1 VKKSLIITFLLF
13 ISIAVNAKNYYVKN
27 RGNNSNTGLSDAQA
41 WATIT
46 KVNTSSFSP
55 GDTIFFNKGDT
66 WRERLTVPS
75 SGNGGANIVFSSYG
89 TGSAP
94 KILGSTEVTAW
105 TNDTGNIWY
114 SDNTLSDPYALQ
126 FDGNIYFKEK
136 DGDISWGRVKKS
148 TKGALAIE
156 YDWIWISNHIYIYSP
171 TDPNSRY
178 SGVEVAQRKEVIN
191 LNNKNFL
198 TIDGLEVAYSGFT
211 GINDQWPAT
220 NLIGLTI
227 KNCHVHHMGTKE
239 VGYGIEVWHSSTFIQ
254 NNTIHD
260 SGRRNISLNI
270 YAGDVQL
277 HDVIV
282 EGNTLYDAYHTT
294 GVDINTSGAGTY
306 NNIIIR
312 KNLMYHTN
320 QGVIDGVEN
329 FTTQMIFVSSESTGT
344 LSNIYIYNNIFKN
357 TKGIAINVGQEPN
370 RILSSY
376 IYNNTF
382 YGVDPNL
389 VSPYMSFI
397 FLHAGSNSVIKNN
410 IFYNN
415 INPAV
420 NSTFSCLN
428 VASDAGTVTSD
439 YNLFYVL
446 SATRLLNW
454 KGTSYSKSQLATYKS
469 VKAQDTHSPNPANP
483 LFVSSSDYHLQSGSP
498 AIDAG
503 IGVGLTTDYDGN
515 TYHNP
520 PSIGAY
526 EYNSAAIPVYQS
538 SVIENATPSILEM
551 TYNIPLSNIIPAASS
566 FLVNVN
572 SVARTVNTVAISGN
586 VVKLTLK
593 SPVVYGNI
601 VTISYTKPSTNSLQT
616 GSGETAASINN
627 QPVIINCIN
636 DPPTVVITSPI
647 NNSSFIASANI
658 TLTAK
663 DDSISLI
670 EFYNGITKLGSTSTT
685 PYSFTW
691 NNVPTGTYSLTVVA
705 TDNLNVK
712 TISSVIT
719 IFVNNETNPVNQP
732 PVVTIT
738 NPSKGNKYENLS
750 TITIE
755 AIASDPDGTISK
767 VELYNGINKLVELTS
782 PPYSFTWKAVEAGSY
797 LITAIATDNL
807 NATTTSSPVEF
818 VVGSNIKYDAHSEI
832 INLYPN
838 PNDGHFSIEFINPLQ
853 NEISEVVITD
863 LAGKHVYNGPVSKE
877 EIIKQIDLSYIKS
890 GIYILMI
897 IYKRIIVTKK
907 FIKN

>member
-1 VKKSLIITFLLF
+1 
-13 ISIAVNAKNYYVKN
+13 
-27 RGNNSNTGLSDAQA
+27 
-41 WATIT
+41 
-46 KVNTSSFSP
+46 
-55 GDTIFFNKGDT
+55 
-66 WRERLTVPS
+66 
-75 SGNGGANIVFSSYG
+75 
-89 TGSAP
+89 
-94 KILGSTEVTAW
+94 
-105 TNDTGNIWY
+105 
-114 SDNTLSDPYALQ
+114 
-126 FDGNIYFKEK
+126 
-136 DGDISWGRVKKS
+136 
-148 TKGALAIE
+148 
-156 YDWIWISNHIYIYSP
+156 
-171 TDPNSRY
+171 
-178 SGVEVAQRKEVIN
+178 
-191 LNNKNFL
+191 
-198 TIDGLEVAYSGFT
+198 
-211 GINDQWPAT
+211 
-220 NLIGLTI
+220 
-227 KNCHVHHMGTKE
+227 
-239 VGYGIEVWHSSTFIQ
+239 
-254 NNTIHD
+254 
-260 SGRRNISLNI
+260 
-270 YAGDVQL
+270 
-277 HDVIV
+277 
-282 EGNTLYDAYHTT
+282 
-294 GVDINTSGAGTY
+294 
-306 NNIIIR
+306 
-312 KNLMYHTN
+312 
-320 QGVIDGVEN
+320 
-329 FTTQMIFVSSESTGT
+329 
-344 LSNIYIYNNIFKN
+344 
-357 TKGIAINVGQEPN
+357 
-370 RILSSY
+370 
-376 IYNNTF
+376 
-382 YGVDPNL
+382 
-389 VSPYMSFI
+389 
-397 FLHAGSNSVIKNN
+397 
-410 IFYNN
+410 
-415 INPAV
+415 
-420 NSTFSCLN
+420 
-428 VASDAGTVTSD
+428 
-439 YNLFYVL
+439 
-446 SATRLLNW
+446 
-454 KGTSYSKSQLATYKS
+454 
-469 VKAQDTHSPNPANP
+469 
-483 LFVSSSDYHLQSGSP
+483 
-498 AIDAG
+498 
-503 IGVGLTTDYDGN
+503 
-515 TYHNP
+515 
-520 PSIGAY
+520 
-526 EYNSAAIPVYQS
+526 
-538 SVIENATPSILEM
+538 
-551 TYNIPLSNIIPAASS
+551 
-566 FLVNVN
+566 
-572 SVARTVNTVAISGN
+572 
-586 VVKLTLK
+586 LTLK

-658 TLTAK
+658 TLTAKAQDK